1 MSTRVVR
8 AVLVTPLLLAV
19 LGGCVYCSSGS
30 AAGASGDLCGSF
42 GSRRLSRGTRAALRW
57 RRRHPLLLGVDP
69 ERHDAADPADTAAR
83 WL

>member
-57 RRRHPLLLGVDP
+57 RRRHPYYWVWIPSGTTP
-69 ERHDAADPADTAAR
+69 PTPPIPPHAG
-83 WL
+83 